1 MANSRCSTVNVDIQT
16 VVVDTRVQPSPQIT
30 VVAGKQGPPGVTA
43 IGDKGFQ
50 IENLQDYDMLRYF
63 NQKWRNIPQTV
74 VTDGGNF

>member
-16 VVVDTRVQPSPQIT
+16 VVVDTRVTTPSLIT

-43 IGDKGFQ
+43 IGGQGFE
-50 IENLQDYDMLRYF
+50 IENLRDFDLLRYSSG
-63 NQKWRNIPQTV
+63 KWRNTPQTV

>member
-1 MANSRCSTVNVDIQT
+1 MANSRCPTVNVDIQT

-30 VVAGKQGPPGVTA
+30 VTTGKQGPPGVTT

-50 IENLQDYDMLRYF
+50 IENLQDNDMLRYF